1 MPAMAG
7 PEPHAPLDLDGI
19 RRRTAA
25 LLAEL
30 PPGVELL
37 LAAKT
42 RAPEEVR
49 AALEA
54 AEAAGRPARVG
65 HNYVQEAER
74 MRAGLGRPAPW
85 HLIGH
90 LQRNKAKK
98 AVELFDQLESLDSA
112 RLADALQAAA
122 AAAGKT
128 LDVLLEVNSAGEAQ
142 KDGALPADVPA
153 LARHVR
159 ERCPHLALQ
168 GLMTMGP
175 LVDEAEALRPSFRL
189 ARELRDELRQR
200 GLGTLPTL
208 SMGMSGSFR
217 VALEEG
223 ATRVRLGTLVFG
235 PR

>member
-7 PEPHAPLDLDGI
+7 PAPHAPLDLDGI
-19 RRRTAA
+19 RARTGA
-25 LLAEL
+25 LLGEL

-49 AALEA
+49 AALEV
-54 AEAAGRPARVG
+54 AEAAGRPALVG

-74 MRAGLGRPAPW
+74 MQAGLGRPARW

-90 LQRNKAKK
+90 LQRNKARK
-98 AVELFDQLESLDSA
+98 AVQLFDPIESLDSA
-112 RLADALQAAA
+112 RLADALEAAA
-122 AAAGKT
+122 AAAGRT
-128 LDVLLEVNSAGEAQ
+128 LGVLVEVNSAGEAQ
-142 KDGALPADVPA
+142 KDGALPADVPG

-159 ERCPHLALQ
+159 ARCPHLALQ

-175 LVDEAEALRPSFRL
+175 LVDEPEAIRPSFRL
-189 ARELRDELRQR
+189 TRELRDRLRDE
-200 GLGTLPTL
+200 GLLLPTL

-235 PR
+235 AR